1 MPIDHASGKSKNKG
15 EPARFPRR
23 SEAVYKNMKK
33 KLLTIM
39 AVLLSAS
46 LMACSSSKETTKKK
60 TKKVSGKKTEA
71 KSDDD
76 DEDDPTEKTETKA
89 DEDVKDPDKGG
100 NFSPDFTFEITTL
113 DGQTITE
120 DEFAAHKIT
129 MINFWEP
136 WCGPCVNE
144 MPDIQKLYENYKDK
158 GLLVIGVFSST
169 DMMEEVNTTI
179 ADTGV
184 KYPIAPYVRAFDQF
198 QSGYVP
204 TTIFVDEN
212 GHLLPVSNGYGDN
225 IIVGSSSYDD
235 WSKLIEQYLT

>member
-1 MPIDHASGKSKNKG
+1 MH
-15 EPARFPRR
+15 
-23 SEAVYKNMKK
+23 MKK

-76 DEDDPTEKTETKA
+76 DEDDPTEKTTAKDDNGA
-89 DEDVKDPDKGG
+89 KDPDKNG
-100 NFSPDFTFEITTL
+100 NGDFSPDLTFELTTL

-120 DEFAAHKIT
+120 EEFAAHKIT

-169 DMMEEVNTTI
+169 DMMDDVNTTI
-179 ADTGV
+179 DSTGV
-184 KYPIAPYVRAFDQF
+184 KYPIAPYVSAFDRF
-198 QSGYVP
+198 QTGYVP

-225 IIVGSSSYDD
+225 VFVGNNSYDD
-235 WSKLIEQYLT
+235 WARLIDSYIA